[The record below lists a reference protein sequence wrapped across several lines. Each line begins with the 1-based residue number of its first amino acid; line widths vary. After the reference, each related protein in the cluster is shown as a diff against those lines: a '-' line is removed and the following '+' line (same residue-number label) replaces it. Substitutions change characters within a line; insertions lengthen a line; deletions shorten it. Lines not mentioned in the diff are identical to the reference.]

1 MCLYVML
8 VFKSLY
14 LLLGLTKAL
23 DLLLIKNNYLM
34 PIPYFQQLKCIGRHD
49 VVYVWLQKLFSYQIL
64 MDGFL
69 DIMTTYPQKPIR
81 IIFAVSW

>member
-1 MCLYVML
+1 MI
-8 VFKSLY
+8 VFNSPY
-14 LLLGLTKAL
+14 LLGLTKAL
-23 DLLLIKNNYLM
+23 DLLLIQNNNLT
-34 PIPYFQQLKCIGRHD
+34 PIPYFQQLKCVGRHD

-69 DIMTTYPQKPIR
+69 DIMTTYPQKPIT

>member
-1 MCLYVML
+1 MCLYIMI
-8 VFKSLY
+8 VFNSPY
-14 LLLGLTKAL
+14 LLGLTKAL
-23 DLLLIKNNYLM
+23 DLLLIQNNNLT
-34 PIPYFQQLKCIGRHD
+34 PIPYFQQLKCVGRHD

-69 DIMTTYPQKPIR
+69 DIMTTYPQKPIT